1 MRASD
6 SSGRNRPAGEPE
18 TALTGVDRL
27 FGRDLSSQGWVLK
40 LAPVI
45 EPRQAD
51 GPQTETASDT
61 DPDPA
66 MIWALNWRRK

>member
-6 SSGRNRPAGEPE
+6 SSGGSKPAGEPE

-27 FGRDLSSQGWVLK
+27 FGRDLRGQGWVLK

-45 EPRQAD
+45 EPRQA
-51 GPQTETASDT
+51 GQPKLETASDT

-66 MIWALNWRRK
+66 MIWALGWRRK